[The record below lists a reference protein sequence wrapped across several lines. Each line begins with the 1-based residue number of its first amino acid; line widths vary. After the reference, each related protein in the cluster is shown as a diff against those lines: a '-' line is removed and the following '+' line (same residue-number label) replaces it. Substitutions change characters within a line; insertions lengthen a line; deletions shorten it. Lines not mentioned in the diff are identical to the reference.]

1 MTTNQEDSKHQAGAS
16 DSTEQVSVSP
26 DTPAG
31 ASSPESSASQES
43 ASSSGTAGAT
53 DAMDEALADL
63 LNSEAATQAN
73 AGEEHPLS
81 SDPASAA
88 DPAAELLAD
97 LQRLQA
103 EFVNYKARVE
113 RDRDVARNAAIAE
126 VLRAML
132 PALDDLSRA
141 EAHGD
146 LEGSPFA
153 AVVSKLRNAGDKFGL
168 VQFGAKGD
176 KFDPEIHNALVQTP
190 SAEVTENVIADVV
203 EPGYMVGD
211 RLLRPA
217 MVAVN
222 IPA

>member
-1 MTTNQEDSKHQAGAS
+1 MTDENQNEDVA
-16 DSTEQVSVSP
+16 
-26 DTPAG
+26 
-31 ASSPESSASQES
+31 PESTDEVDQE
-43 ASSSGTAGAT
+43 
-53 DAMDEALADL
+53 LADL
-63 LNSEAATQAN
+63 V
-73 AGEEHPLS
+73 EETGPIS
-81 SDPASAA
+81 KE
-88 DPAAELLAD
+88 AELLAD

-103 EFVNYKARVE
+103 EFVNYKTRVE

-126 VLRAML
+126 VLRAIL

-153 AVVSKLRNAGDKFGL
+153 AVVGKLRNAGDKFGL
-168 VQFGAKGD
+168 KAFGEKGD

-203 EPGYMVGD
+203 EPGFMLGD

-217 MVAVN
+217 MVAVH

>member
-1 MTTNQEDSKHQAGAS
+1 MTDSNEPGFSSEESSEIHDASQSLSEDSAAA
-16 DSTEQVSVSP
+16 EP
-26 DTPAG
+26 D
-31 ASSPESSASQES
+31 EVDRE
-43 ASSSGTAGAT
+43 
-53 DAMDEALADL
+53 LADL
-63 LNSEAATQAN
+63 VEDLGPQSKE
-73 AGEEHPLS
+73 
-81 SDPASAA
+81 
-88 DPAAELLAD
+88 AELLAD

-103 EFVNYKARVE
+103 EFVNYKARVD

-126 VLRAML
+126 VLRSIL

-153 AVVSKLRNAGDKFGL
+153 AVVGKLRNAGDKFGL
-168 VQFGAKGD
+168 KAFGEKGD

-203 EPGYMVGD
+203 EPGFMLGD

-217 MVAVN
+217 MVAVS

>member
-1 MTTNQEDSKHQAGAS
+1 MADENLENQNEDVA
-16 DSTEQVSVSP
+16 
-26 DTPAG
+26 
-31 ASSPESSASQES
+31 PESTDEVDQE
-43 ASSSGTAGAT
+43 
-53 DAMDEALADL
+53 LADL
-63 LNSEAATQAN
+63 V
-73 AGEEHPLS
+73 EETGPIS
-81 SDPASAA
+81 KE
-88 DPAAELLAD
+88 AELLAD

-103 EFVNYKARVE
+103 EFVNYKTRVE
-113 RDRDVARNAAIAE
+113 RDRDVARNSAIAE
-126 VLRAML
+126 VIRAIL

-153 AVVSKLRNAGDKFGL
+153 AVVGKLRNAGDKFGL
-168 VQFGAKGD
+168 KAFGEKGD

-203 EPGYMVGD
+203 EPGFMLGD

-217 MVAVN
+217 MVAVH

>member
-1 MTTNQEDSKHQAGAS
+1 MPDSTQEPQEPQQETEATS
-16 DSTEQVSVSP
+16 DSIHDASQSLDS

-31 ASSPESSASQES
+31 SEAPQDPL
-43 ASSSGTAGAT
+43 
-53 DAMDEALADL
+53 DAELADL
-63 LNSEAATQAN
+63 VDETGPISKE
-73 AGEEHPLS
+73 
-81 SDPASAA
+81 
-88 DPAAELLAD
+88 AELLAD

-126 VLRAML
+126 VLRAIL
-132 PALDDLSRA
+132 PALDDLTRA

-153 AVVSKLRNAGDKFGL
+153 AVVGKLRNAGDKFGL
-168 VQFGAKGD
+168 KAFGEKGD

-203 EPGYMVGD
+203 EPGFMLGD

-217 MVAVN
+217 MVAVH

>member
-1 MTTNQEDSKHQAGAS
+1 MADAQENAENLSEDAA
-16 DSTEQVSVSP
+16 
-26 DTPAG
+26 
-31 ASSPESSASQES
+31 PESTDEVDQE
-43 ASSSGTAGAT
+43 
-53 DAMDEALADL
+53 LADL
-63 LNSEAATQAN
+63 V
-73 AGEEHPLS
+73 EETGPIS
-81 SDPASAA
+81 KE
-88 DPAAELLAD
+88 AELLAD

-103 EFVNYKARVE
+103 EFVNYKSRVE
-113 RDRDVARNAAIAE
+113 RDRDVARNSAIAE
-126 VLRAML
+126 VLRSIL

-153 AVVSKLRNAGDKFGL
+153 AVVGKLRNAGDKFGL
-168 VQFGAKGD
+168 KAFGEKGD

-203 EPGYMVGD
+203 EPGFMLGD

>member
-1 MTTNQEDSKHQAGAS
+1 MSNHEESKHQAGAS
-16 DSTEQVSVSP
+16 DSTEQVNVSSE
-26 DTPAG
+26 TPAG
-31 ASSPESSASQES
+31 ASAS
-43 ASSSGTAGAT
+43 
-53 DAMDEALADL
+53 DAMDAALADL
-63 LNSEAATQAN
+63 LDAEAASGAQAN
-73 AGEEHPLS
+73 IGAEPTLS
-81 SDPASAA
+81 SAPNSPTEQTD
-88 DPAAELLAD
+88 AEVLLQD
-97 LQRLQA
+97 LQRVQA

-126 VLRAML
+126 VLRAIL

-153 AVVSKLRNAGDKFGL
+153 AVVTKLRNAGDKFGL
-168 VQFGAKGD
+168 VAFGAKGE
-176 KFDPEIHNALVQTP
+176 KFDPEIHNALVQNP
-190 SAEVTENVIADVV
+190 STEVTENVIADVV

>member
-1 MTTNQEDSKHQAGAS
+1 MPEDYQDAAAQENTGSEETQS
-16 DSTEQVSVSP
+16 PSP
-26 DTPAG
+26 DSPA
-31 ASSPESSASQES
+31 AEADDIDQ
-43 ASSSGTAGAT
+43 
-53 DAMDEALADL
+53 ALADL
-63 LNSEAATQAN
+63 VDDLGPQSKE
-73 AGEEHPLS
+73 
-81 SDPASAA
+81 
-88 DPAAELLAD
+88 AELLAD

-113 RDRDVARNAAIAE
+113 RDRDVARSAAIAE
-126 VLRAML
+126 VLRAVL
-132 PALDDLSRA
+132 PALDDLTRA

-153 AVVSKLRNAGDKFGL
+153 AVVAKLRNAGDKFGL
-168 VQFGAKGD
+168 KQFGEKGE
-176 KFDPEIHNALVQTP
+176 KFDPEIHNALVQNP

-203 EPGYMVGD
+203 EPGYMLGE

>member
-1 MTTNQEDSKHQAGAS
+1 MS
-16 DSTEQVSVSP
+16 DSNESGFS
-26 DTPAG
+26 
-31 ASSPESSASQES
+31 SEESPEIHDASQSLSED
-43 ASSSGTAGAT
+43 TAA
-53 DAMDEALADL
+53 AEPDEVDRELADL
-63 LNSEAATQAN
+63 VEDLGPQSKE
-73 AGEEHPLS
+73 
-81 SDPASAA
+81 
-88 DPAAELLAD
+88 AELLAD

-126 VLRAML
+126 VLRSIL

-153 AVVSKLRNAGDKFGL
+153 AVVGKLRNAGDKFGL
-168 VQFGAKGD
+168 KAFGEKGD

-203 EPGYMVGD
+203 EPGFMLGD

-217 MVAVN
+217 MVAVS

>member
-1 MTTNQEDSKHQAGAS
+1 MADSQENAENQNEDVA
-16 DSTEQVSVSP
+16 
-26 DTPAG
+26 
-31 ASSPESSASQES
+31 PESTDEVDQE
-43 ASSSGTAGAT
+43 
-53 DAMDEALADL
+53 LADL
-63 LNSEAATQAN
+63 V
-73 AGEEHPLS
+73 EETGPIS
-81 SDPASAA
+81 KE
-88 DPAAELLAD
+88 AELLAD

-103 EFVNYKARVE
+103 EFVNYKSRVE
-113 RDRDVARNAAIAE
+113 RDRDVARNSAIAE
-126 VLRAML
+126 VLRSIL

-153 AVVSKLRNAGDKFGL
+153 AVVGKLRNAGDKFGL
-168 VQFGAKGD
+168 KAFGEKGD

-203 EPGYMVGD
+203 EPGFMLGD

-217 MVAVN
+217 MVAVS